1 MFLPTLG
8 CVILTAVVGFFKIF
22 LSLIQSGLLYCPIN
36 EWKQKQKREKEKGKN
51 WKGRSAG
58 EKGSK
63 KEKKE
68 RKGKEAGTEEEKTG
82 CSWKHYF
89 TIAFK
94 SYSAVGLSLSVLETH
109 QAPKAYH
116 IIFLS

>member
-63 KEKKE
+63 KEKPD
-68 RKGKEAGTEEEKTG
+68 EKIIV
-82 CSWKHYF
+82 KH
-89 TIAFK
+89 
-94 SYSAVGLSLSVLETH
+94 GLSHNPVPNSLPNDAEKDATTREV
-109 QAPKAYH
+109 
-116 IIFLS
+116 